1 MEIFRLLKSLLL
13 ALAVA
18 ALSLITI
25 SCNTSS
31 TAQVRFVHAIEDAGA
46 LDIEINSTKIFSDI
60 AFTDLQPLTGYKG
73 APSGVDTMEGFVSG
87 TTTEAFF
94 VPNVKLFEGSEYT
107 VVATGTVVNTNSAVI
122 LVSLD
127 NDNVPNDG
135 TVNFRFIN
143 AAPDGPAT
151 GVDIYVMPAQEPLQ
165 SPATVAG
172 LIYQQTSAYINV
184 PYNKQGSGFV
194 IYVCTA
200 GTTTPLF
207 SQALAVGGPTEG
219 AIRTLILTDQQKV
232 EALNPLFVVLN
243 DVN

>member
-1 MEIFRLLKSLLL
+1 MLKSLLL

-25 SCNTSS
+25 SCNPSS

-46 LDIEINSTKIFSDI
+46 LDIEINDSKIFSDVS
-60 AFTDLQPLTGYKG
+60 FTDLQPLTGYKG
-73 APSGVDTMEGFVSG
+73 APSGVDTMTGVVSG

-94 VPNVKLFEGSEYT
+94 VPNVKLFEGNEYT
-107 VVATGTVVNTNSAVI
+107 VVATGTVVNTDSAVV

-127 NDNVPNDG
+127 NDNVPNNG

-165 SPATVAG
+165 SPPTVSG
-172 LIYQQTSAYINV
+172 LNYQQTSAYINV

-194 IYVCTA
+194 IYVCTT

-207 SQALAVGGPTEG
+207 SQALSVGGPTQG
-219 AIRTLILTDQQKV
+219 VIRTLILTDQQKV